1 MLPTTLIEPDG
12 AADIAPGSGTRGL
25 GAESG
30 RNSHEAPLQSQSCY
44 VTGGS
49 PVHVRLI
56 TTSAF
61 KQPSLSVEENPVLL
75 RCVTT
80 FGAALRCFCCWN
92 FNDINAVLP
101 CHRLNSL
108 LELVEGDTMYFPVSS
123 LRFSLLTAFLSEVL
137 EFLNGNY
144 SIVFHCS
151 LDNLVCNLP
160 YPRVDEVSFIMLHPA
175 ESTPC
180 SLISFIH
187 ITPKLASS
195 LHEFPLLVPYILSK
209 IQLLF
214 DSTITSQNRQSKTT
228 TVNINSHNSL
238 IICFNFKL
246 LSKVSNNDIM
256 TILLVQSKLR
266 AFPTIFKMLNKPF
279 ISTILLDWQ
288 GNSAISIK
296 GCNNNGITTFSFAEL
311 SRARDIKPNW
321 NLVELFSIQV
331 LPYLVDAINEDL
343 GVQAVF
349 SSNNWVGGG
358 I

>member
-1 MLPTTLIEPDG
+1 MPSNLLTEPETG
-12 AADIAPGSGTRGL
+12 ADIPASSGTL
-25 GAESG
+25 ESG
-30 RNSHEAPLQSQSCY
+30 LRRDQTPLQSQSCY

-49 PVHVRLI
+49 SIRICFI
-56 TTSAF
+56 TALSTLE
-61 KQPSLSVEENPVLL
+61 QLSLSVKEHPVSLRSVATFRTSL
-75 RCVTT
+75 RCS
-80 FGAALRCFCCWN
+80 CCWN
-92 FNDINAVLP
+92 FNYINSMLP
-101 CHRLNSL
+101 CYRLNSSL
-108 LELVEGDTMYFPVSS
+108 KFSKWNSMYFSVGFLRLSAPVIT
-123 LRFSLLTAFLSEVL
+123 FPQML
-137 EFLNGNY
+137 EFLDSY
-144 SIVFHCS
+144 DCIVSHRNF
-151 LDNLVCNLP
+151 NNFMRNLP
-160 YPRVDEVSFIMLHPA
+160 YPCVDEVSFIMLHPA

-358 I
+358 M